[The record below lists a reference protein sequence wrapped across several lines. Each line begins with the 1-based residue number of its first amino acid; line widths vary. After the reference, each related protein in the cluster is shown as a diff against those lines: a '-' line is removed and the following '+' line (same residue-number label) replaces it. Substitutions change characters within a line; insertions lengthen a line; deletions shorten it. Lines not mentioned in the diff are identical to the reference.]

1 MSSAL
6 VNRKCNKYDE
16 TTRNVRVLIY
26 VKWSV
31 GSHTDKA
38 TPRCALPVTLQFLRT
53 QGNDSRAAAPDS
65 PQHPTSCTSYSYIG
79 PHGLR
84 PYERHPRNTTANTTT
99 HEFHQTGFCAPCATK
114 IDRHSA
120 TCCGHVGSWK
130 ESEQGTSPLASH
142 LCRIGSVQGITPTTR
157 YLDCRP
163 SWRRLAS
170 AIQLKL
176 YRPWTSSPISPNRPA
191 CHPFINEFIHSFIR
205 SQGPFISVQL
215 STGPFHDKLS
225 TFSRSL
231 EFPVYVIP
239 VWKVTWEVTGRNLL
253 FW

>member
-1 MSSAL
+1 MNYSTGTSALVRRPPSAVFFLPRVPVLKATTPFLSFYPNIYVECPAL

-163 SWRRLAS
+163 S
-170 AIQLKL
+170 
-176 YRPWTSSPISPNRPA
+176 
-191 CHPFINEFIHSFIR
+191 
-205 SQGPFISVQL
+205 
-215 STGPFHDKLS
+215 
-225 TFSRSL
+225 
-231 EFPVYVIP
+231 
-239 VWKVTWEVTGRNLL
+239 
-253 FW
+253 